1 MLAGKGYGNIKKLAN
16 FVLYVT
22 FFWPTK
28 NSSGESHVND
38 IKEILKQTF

>member
-1 MLAGKGYGNIKKLAN
+1 MLAGKGYGNVKKLVN

-22 FFWPTK
+22 FFQPTK

-38 IKEILKQTF
+38 IKEMLQQMF